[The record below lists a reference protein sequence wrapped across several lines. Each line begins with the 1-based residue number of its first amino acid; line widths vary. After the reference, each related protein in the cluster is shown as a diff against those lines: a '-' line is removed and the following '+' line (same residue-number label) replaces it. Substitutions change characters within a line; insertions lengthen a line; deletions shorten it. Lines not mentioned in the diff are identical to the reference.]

1 MRCRIVDVFHLRLR
15 LRGNLDKAAT
25 LLVIMRLQLLL
36 VASLLV
42 ALVFAASTE
51 CDSDDDC
58 LPSTCCHATSCVH
71 RSKVDASKDCSVTL
85 CKATCVP
92 FSLDCGGE
100 CRCISRNCSS
110 IIRAG
115 RAPPGAEYIKPVSD
129 APKGFSYVKVRRV
142 VSVPRSKA
150 QEMRNKHNRG

>member
-1 MRCRIVDVFHLRLR
+1 MKCALIYVILVPTVVFMTI
-15 LRGNLDKAAT
+15 AVPT
-25 LLVIMRLQLLL
+25 
-36 VASLLV
+36 
-42 ALVFAASTE
+42 TE
-51 CDSDDDC
+51 CGSDDDC

-71 RSKVDASKDCSVTL
+71 KSKVDASKDCSVTL
-85 CKATCVP
+85 CRAKCEP
-92 FSLDCGGE
+92 FTLDCGGE

-115 RAPPGAEYIKPVSD
+115 RSPPGVEFVKPVSE

-150 QEMRNKHNRG
+150 LQMRNKHEGRG